1 MVSRSFHLLKLTI
14 VGVIFVLSASALA
27 HEKTGWIVPEEAKK
41 MNNPVPI
48 TKESLRKGKEIYE
61 KRCAN
66 CHGTKADGKGPA
78 SARLNPKPT
87 NFHEHHQMEMSG
99 GEFFWKILTG
109 RGSMPSY
116 KKELTEEEIWQVI
129 NYISTFGKKN

>member
-1 MVSRSFHLLKLTI
+1 MK
-14 VGVIFVLSASALA
+14 
-27 HEKTGWIVPEEAKK
+27 
-41 MNNPVPI
+41 NPVPM

-61 KRCAN
+61 KQCGM
-66 CHGTKADGKGPA
+66 CHGVNGDGKGPTA
-78 SARLNPKPT
+78 ARLNPKPT

-99 GEFFWKILTG
+99 CEFFWKILRG
-109 RGSMPSY
+109 RGAMPSY